1 MRADMEKRNLLSIYL
16 PSTTTIADLDS
27 PFVHN
32 LTQYN
37 LVVNVM
43 IRQRSE
49 GKSKLSGHSRS
60 GCQIMNFVGVVQ
72 TFRNSRLPLCK
83 PLLLITHS

>member
-1 MRADMEKRNLLSIYL
+1 MRDGMKKRNLLSIYL
-16 PSTTTIADLDS
+16 PSTTAITDLDS

-32 LTQYN
+32 LTRYH

-49 GKSKLSGHSRS
+49 GKSKLSGDSRFV
-60 GCQIMNFVGVVQ
+60 CQIMHFV
-72 TFRNSRLPLCK
+72 
-83 PLLLITHS
+83 